1 VANASLDPQVP
12 STPGTAR
19 DLRQAILKGIQNAA
33 AE

>member
-1 VANASLDPQVP
+1 VANASLDPLVP
-12 STPGTAR
+12 SPRRPAR